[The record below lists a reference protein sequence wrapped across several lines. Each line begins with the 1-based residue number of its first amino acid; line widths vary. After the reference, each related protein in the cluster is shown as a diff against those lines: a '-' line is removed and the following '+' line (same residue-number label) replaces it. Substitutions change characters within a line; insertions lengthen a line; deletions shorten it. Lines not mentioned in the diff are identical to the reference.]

1 MTYFSERLASSATT
15 INANHPSLLLIG
27 GGNWGKNLIR
37 NFHALGALHTICDIN
52 EDLLKTYSLSY
63 PDVITTSNYTK
74 ALQHPAINKVAIAA
88 PAALHYTLAMQ
99 ALKAGKDVYVEKPLC
114 LDSSEGDKLVAQA
127 ELQGSIL
134 MVGHLLQYHPYIQLL
149 QELIA
154 SGELGRLQ
162 YIVSNRLNLGSIR
175 TEENALWSFSPHDI
189 SVILSLC
196 GNHLPEQVR
205 CIGES
210 YLSKQ
215 ICDLSVLTMR
225 FKDNLRAH
233 IHVSWLHPFKE
244 QKLVVIGSS
253 GMVVFDD
260 IKPWHEKL
268 ALYRQPIV
276 WPHESIPQI
285 NRSTPIFLN
294 TPQSEP
300 LHNECLHFL
309 TCCQNRHQPKTDG
322 HEGLRVLKVLQA
334 AESSLSE
341 DGESVF
347 VNSSEPLPYFSHP
360 TAVIDAGAIIGKDT
374 KIWHFS
380 HIMDQANIGPQCNIG
395 QNVVVS
401 PKVVLGR
408 NVKVQNNVSLYTGV
422 LCEDNVFIGPSV
434 VFTNVINPRSEV
446 NRRNEYQ
453 TTWVRQGATIG
464 ANATIICGI
473 ELGEYCFVGAGAV
486 VTKDV
491 KPYALIAG
499 NPARHIGW
507 MSQCGERLDLPLE
520 ISMDEERIVTCPS
533 NGKTYLLKGDR
544 LALFTGSK
552 ICPEL
557 LPINQ

>member
-1 MTYFSERLASSATT
+1 MSIFSDRTESRATT
-15 INANHPSLLLIG
+15 IKTAQPSLLLVG
-27 GGNWGKNLIR
+27 SGNWGKNLVR
-37 NFHALGALHTICDIN
+37 NFHALGVLHTICDIN
-52 EDLLKTYSLSY
+52 ETLLNTYSKSY
-63 PDVITTSNYTK
+63 SDVITTSNYIT
-74 ALQHPAINKVAIAA
+74 ALQHPAISKVAIAA
-88 PAALHYTLAMQ
+88 PAAQHYILAMQ

-114 LDSSEGDKLVAQA
+114 LDCSDGDKLVAQA
-127 ELQGSIL
+127 AQQGSIL

-149 QELIA
+149 QELVT

-205 CIGES
+205 CIGGS
-210 YLSKQ
+210 YLSKN
-215 ICDLSVLTMR
+215 ISDLSVLTMR
-225 FKDNLRAH
+225 FKEDLRAH

-276 WPHESIPQI
+276 WPHEGIPQI
-285 NRSTPIFLN
+285 NRSPPVFLN
-294 TPQSEP
+294 ISQSEP

-334 AESSLSE
+334 AQSSLTTE
-341 DGESVF
+341 GEAIF
-347 VNSSEPLPYFSHP
+347 VDPPTQPLYFSHP
-360 TAVIDAGAIIGKDT
+360 TAVIDAEATIGKGT

-380 HIMDQANIGPQCNIG
+380 HVMDQAKIGPQCNIG

-434 VFTNVINPRSEV
+434 VFTNVNNPRSEV

-473 ELGEYCFVGAGAV
+473 ELGEYCFIGAGAV

-491 KPYALIAG
+491 KPYALVAG

-507 MSQCGERLDLPLE
+507 MSRCGERLDLPLE
-520 ISMDEERIVTCPS
+520 ISYDEERIGACPS
-533 NGKTYLLKGDR
+533 SGESYLLKGDR
-544 LALFTGSK
+544 LVLLIGSK
-552 ICPEL
+552 LCPDL